1 MITPPPLSSL
11 VLFLLSLIYFLFST
25 SSTFSWGLVCWYMD
39 TSLVT
44 KLLKISLPPHHSLN
58 AYKFLG
64 MHEAPWSPNRSI
76 TECFLVQSCISNH
89 SCCEF
94 RDTIATSCPKVSVP
108 FHTLTLALKFFLS
121 LLLCCSWALDGWYSC
136 CVYGWAFKS
145 HLFSV
150 LWTLNETLKSHLTKA

>member
-64 MHEAPWSPNRSI
+64 MHEAPWSPDRSI
-76 TECFLVQSCISNH
+76 TECFLVQSCTSNH

-108 FHTLTLALKFFLS
+108 FHTLTLALKFFCPFFYAVPEPWMDDTVVAFMAGHS
-121 LLLCCSWALDGWYSC
+121 KVIYSQ
-136 CVYGWAFKS
+136 YFE
-145 HLFSV
+145 HLMR
-150 LWTLNETLKSHLTKA
+150 L